1 MGPNQSNTATLKKK
15 EVKHVIY
22 NDRLNMIMKY
32 QFQEE
37 SKLNTKKRLHLMNEA
52 KDSDFVFS
60 PFLFDRI
67 FAPMNSKD
75 E

>member
-1 MGPNQSNTATLKKK
+1 
-15 EVKHVIY
+15 
-22 NDRLNMIMKY
+22 MILKY

-37 SKLNTKKRLHLMNEA
+37 STLNTKKRLHLMNEA

-60 PFLFDRI
+60 SFLFDRI
-67 FAPMNSKD
+67 FAPTNSKD